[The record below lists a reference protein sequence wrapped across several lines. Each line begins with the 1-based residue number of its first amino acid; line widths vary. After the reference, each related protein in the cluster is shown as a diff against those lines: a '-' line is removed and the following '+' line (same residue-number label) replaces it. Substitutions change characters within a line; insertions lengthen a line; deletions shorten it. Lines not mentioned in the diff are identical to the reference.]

1 MLLDKRKKHET
12 GIEPATFALARRRST
27 TEPLVRKIYNC
38 LRPESNWRHMDFQSI
53 ALPTEL
59 PRLVP
64 CGTDPTDSMDIL
76 HFIDC
81 FVNNFL
87 GLHLILH
94 LISLLYLDSASA
106 SSALIQSPF
115 IAVQGYHHYYKLSCR
130 DRRKDPVK
138 PEKHRQQD
146 KQGSA

>member
-94 LISLLYLDSASA
+94 LILAYDTSSYVSLMPRFDVCIRRINPKPLYCSAGLSSLL
-106 SSALIQSPF
+106 
-115 IAVQGYHHYYKLSCR
+115 
-130 DRRKDPVK
+130 
-138 PEKHRQQD
+138 
-146 KQGSA
+146 